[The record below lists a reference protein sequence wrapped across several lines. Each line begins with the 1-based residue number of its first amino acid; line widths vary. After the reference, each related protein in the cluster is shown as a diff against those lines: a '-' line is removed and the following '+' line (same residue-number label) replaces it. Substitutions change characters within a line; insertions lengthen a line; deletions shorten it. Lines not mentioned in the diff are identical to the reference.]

1 MARPRTPTAADP
13 KRPLSSRISPEH
25 QGHFCVRPMVGRM
38 SCRCATCPRWL
49 MRRGMGG
56 RVQPM
61 TRACVTLGIRGEKS
75 ATRVV
80 RSMECRSHRYDGAAR
95 RAGSPRLRRGPAP
108 RRVAR
113 TASVERPPCTCT
125 IVDTRAGRGAG
136 PRARTGLL
144 RGPGTRGAGTRAG
157 RPLSLVS
164 ETSEYLTSTDWA

>member
-49 MRRGMGG
+49 MRRGMGA

-61 TRACVTLGIRGEKS
+61 TRACVTLDIRGEKS

-80 RSMECRSHRYDGAAR
+80 RSMECRSHSLRRSCQASWFSSPAPWARAAACGANRIRGAASVYLYDR
-95 RAGSPRLRRGPAP
+95 RHPGGSRGGAPGAAKRGSGLIRYRAVLFFGSNAYATAPA
-108 RRVAR
+108 
-113 TASVERPPCTCT
+113 
-125 IVDTRAGRGAG
+125 
-136 PRARTGLL
+136 
-144 RGPGTRGAGTRAG
+144 
-157 RPLSLVS
+157 
-164 ETSEYLTSTDWA
+164 